1 MFNINFELWY
11 RSINVQ
17 LGTVKHI
24 VIKSK
29 GSDQKLSS
37 NLMNLKQVLKEILQM
52 ILLVKMGGCL

>member
-1 MFNINFELWY
+1 MFNINFDLWY

-29 GSDQKLSS
+29 GNDQKLSS
-37 NLMNLKQVLKEILQM
+37 NLMNLKQVLK
-52 ILLVKMGGCL
+52 

>member
-1 MFNINFELWY
+1 MFNINFDLWY

-17 LGTVKHI
+17 LSTVKHI